1 MFKTY
6 LKFWGVLPLS
16 LLTLGCAQMPL
27 ADSPQQEKSVAR
39 ATILSEDHDVNQPF
53 MSVQLLGSVALDESE
68 DLVGL
73 SDLAWDED
81 EQLLYA
87 ISDFGKLFHLR
98 PVFKEGRLSDVMLV
112 AKYALLGVKGR
123 SLSGK
128 SKDAE
133 GLTLLN
139 ANNGSKGD
147 TELLVSFEGYPRIYR
162 YDTSGVL
169 EGDRELPDILANAD
183 NYKTSNDALEALTIH
198 PQWGVMTSPER
209 ALKASTNKGQVS
221 WFNLKGQRW
230 FYPMA
235 KEAGNA
241 VVSMEALPSGEVL
254 VLERAYVN
262 PLVPFIIN
270 LRWVDQLAE
279 PDTQQALKVETVA
292 RFNGGDG
299 WYMDNFEGLTRHKE
313 RRFFMVSDDNNHPF
327 LQSLLVYFEVL
338 DERKNKRGER

>member
-6 LKFWGVLPLS
+6 RKFLGLLPLS
-16 LLTLGCAQMPL
+16 LMVLGCAQMPL
-27 ADSPQQEKSVAR
+27 ADSPQQEKSVAK
-39 ATILSEDHDVNQPF
+39 TSILTEDHDVNQPF
-53 MSVQLLGSVALDESE
+53 MSVQLLGSVALLESE
-68 DLVGL
+68 GLVGL

-98 PVFKEGRLSDVMLV
+98 PVFKQGRLSDVMLV

-139 ANNGSKGD
+139 ADNGRKGD
-147 TELLVSFEGYPRIYR
+147 TELLVSFEGYPRIYQ
-162 YDTSGVL
+162 YDTEGVL
-169 EGDRELPDILANAD
+169 EGDRELPDVLAGAE
-183 NYKTSNDALEALTIH
+183 NYKTSNDALEALTVH
-198 PQWGVMTSPER
+198 PQWGVLTSPER
-209 ALKASTNKGQVS
+209 AMKFSNNKAQVT
-221 WFNLKGQRW
+221 WFNLQDQRW
-230 FYPMA
+230 LYPMA

-241 VVSMEALPSGEVL
+241 VVAMEALPSGEVL

-270 LRWVDQLAE
+270 LRWVDTLAE
-279 PDTQQALKVETVA
+279 PDTMQPLKVKTVA

-313 RRFFMVSDDNNHPF
+313 KRFFMVSDDNNHPF

-338 DERKNKRGER
+338 Q

>member
-6 LKFWGVLPLS
+6 RKFLGLLPLS
-16 LLTLGCAQMPL
+16 LMVLGCAQMPL
-27 ADSPQQEKSVAR
+27 VDSPQQEKSVAK
-39 ATILSEDHDVNQPF
+39 ASILTEDHDVSQPF
-53 MSVQLLGSVALDESE
+53 MSVQLLGSVALLESE
-68 DLVGL
+68 GLVGL

-98 PVFKEGRLSDVMLV
+98 PIFKQGRLSDVMLV

-123 SLSGK
+123 ALSGK

-133 GLTLLN
+133 GLTLLK
-139 ANNGSKGD
+139 ANNGRKGD
-147 TELLVSFEGYPRIYR
+147 TELLVSFEGYPRIYQ
-162 YDTSGVL
+162 YDTEGIL
-169 EGDRELPDILANAD
+169 EGDRELPDLLAEAG
-183 NYKTSNDALEALTIH
+183 NYKTSNDALEAVTVH
-198 PQWGVMTSPER
+198 PQWGVLTSPER
-209 ALKASTNKGQVS
+209 AMKASNNKGQVT
-221 WFNLKGQRW
+221 WFNLQDQRW
-230 FYPMA
+230 VYPMA
-235 KEAGNA
+235 KEPGNA

-270 LRWVDQLAE
+270 LRWVDTLAE
-279 PDTQQALKVETVA
+279 PDTMQPLKVKTVA

-313 RRFFMVSDDNNHPF
+313 KRFFMVSDDNNHPF

-338 DERKNKRGER
+338 Q